1 MTSIKTVAILALAAG
16 FTAMLSACAGA
27 PESRPDFAAKNRP
40 LEERCL
46 RAQLNSQKPPVQP
59 NRTPAEIQRD
69 AQLANSRGELDKAC
83 DWL

>member
-1 MTSIKTVAILALAAG
+1 MTSFKSAAACALAASLA
-16 FTAMLSACAGA
+16 TMLPGCANSPDA
-27 PESRPDFAAKNRP
+27 RPDFAAKNRP
-40 LEERCL
+40 LEERCM

-69 AQLANSRGELDKAC
+69 AQLATSRGELDKAC